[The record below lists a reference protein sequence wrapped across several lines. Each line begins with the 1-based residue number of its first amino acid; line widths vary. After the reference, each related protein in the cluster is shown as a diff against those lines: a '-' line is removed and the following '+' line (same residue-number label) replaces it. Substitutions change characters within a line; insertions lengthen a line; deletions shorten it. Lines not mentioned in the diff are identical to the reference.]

1 MERDPTSERAARAP
15 GTPPTAD
22 LDVCIVGGC
31 GHVGLPLALTMAR
44 TGCQV
49 GIYDLDE
56 AKMAEVA
63 GGQMP
68 FIEVGG
74 PELLAEVLP
83 TGHLEFS
90 SDASMIK
97 RAEAVILVVGTP
109 IDEFL
114 NPTFSVFDRVIDDV
128 APWLAPRTLVVLRS
142 TAYPGTTE
150 WVARVL
156 AERGADVD
164 VAFCPERISEGRA
177 IEELTTLPQ
186 IVGADD
192 QGAARRAE
200 ALFGSLGVGTVR
212 TTTREAEV
220 AKLFTNAWR
229 YMKFAVAN
237 QFFVIA
243 QEAGLDY
250 GRILHAI
257 RHDYPRADDL
267 PGPGF
272 AAGPCL
278 LKDTMQLSAFSRSTF
293 VLGHAAMLVNEGLP
307 EVVVR
312 TLEDAGGLRGR
323 TVAILGMA
331 FKAESDDI
339 RASLS
344 YKLRRLFGF
353 AGAKVV
359 CTDPYV
365 SGPDIVELDVALAQ
379 AEIVVIGAPHAAYAG
394 LDLAGRR
401 VVDIW
406 GLTSGEIR
414 V

>member
-1 MERDPTSERAARAP
+1 M
-15 GTPPTAD
+15 
-22 LDVCIVGGC
+22 
-31 GHVGLPLALTMAR
+31 ALTGHR
-44 TGCQV
+44 V

-56 AKMAEVA
+56 AKMATVA
-63 GGQMP
+63 AGRMP
-68 FIEVGG
+68 FIEAGG
-74 PELLAEVLP
+74 PELLAEILP
-83 TGHLEFS
+83 TGRLEMS

-97 RAEAVILVVGTP
+97 RARAVILVVGTP

-114 NPTFSVFDRVIDDV
+114 NPTFSVFDRVIDDI

-150 WVARVL
+150 WVIRVL
-156 AERGADVD
+156 AERGVDVD

-192 QGAARRAE
+192 DATAGRAAG
-200 ALFGSLGVGTVR
+200 LFESLGVATVR
-212 TTTREAEV
+212 ATTREAEL
-220 AKLFTNAWR
+220 AKLFTNTWR

-257 RHDYPRADDL
+257 RDDYPRAADL

-312 TLEDAGGLRGR
+312 ALDDTGDLRGR
-323 TVAILGMA
+323 SVAILGMA

-344 YKLRRLFGF
+344 YKLRRLLSF
-353 AGAKVV
+353 AGAKVA

-365 SGPDIVELDVALAQ
+365 DAPGLVDIETALAD
-379 AEIVVIGAPHAAYAG
+379 AEIVVIGAPHAAYAE
-394 LDLAGRR
+394 LDLSGRR

-414 V
+414 L

>member
-1 MERDPTSERAARAP
+1 MEPDPAP
-15 GTPPTAD
+15 SLGVGSG

-44 TGCQV
+44 TGRRV

-56 AKMAEVA
+56 AKMASVA
-63 GGQMP
+63 AGRMP
-68 FIEVGG
+68 FIEAGG
-74 PELLAEVLP
+74 AELLAEILP
-83 TGHLEFS
+83 TGRLEMS
-90 SDASMIK
+90 ADASMVG
-97 RAEAVILVVGTP
+97 RARAVVLVVGTP

-114 NPTFSVFDRVIDDV
+114 NPTFSVFDRVIDDI
-128 APWLAPRTLVVLRS
+128 APWLVPGTLVVLRS
-142 TAYPGTTE
+142 TSYPGTTE
-150 WVARVL
+150 WVTRAL
-156 AERGADVD
+156 AERGAAVD

-186 IVGADD
+186 IVGADED
-192 QGAARRAE
+192 ATAERAAE
-200 ALFGSLGVGTVR
+200 LFGSLGVSTVR
-212 TTTREAEV
+212 ATTREAEL
-220 AKLFTNAWR
+220 AKLFTNTWR

-250 GRILHAI
+250 DRILHAI
-257 RHDYPRADDL
+257 RDDYPRAADL

-307 EVVVR
+307 EVLVR
-312 TLEDAGGLRGR
+312 ALEEAGDLRGR
-323 TVAILGMA
+323 NVAILGMA

-344 YKLRRLFGF
+344 YKLRRLLSF
-353 AGAKVV
+353 AGAQVA

-365 SGPDIVELDVALAQ
+365 DAPGLVDLETVLAD

-414 V
+414 L

>member
-1 MERDPTSERAARAP
+1 MEAAPMPAREAHS
-15 GTPPTAD
+15 GHG

-44 TGCQV
+44 SGQRV
-49 GIYDLDE
+49 GVYDLDE
-56 AKMAEVA
+56 AKMAQVA
-63 GGQMP
+63 AGRMP

-74 PELLAEVLP
+74 PELLAEVLA
-83 TGHLEFS
+83 TGRLELS
-90 SDASMIK
+90 ADASMIK
-97 RAEAVILVVGTP
+97 RAQAVILVVGTP

-114 NPTFSVFDRVIDDV
+114 NPTFSVFDRVIDDI
-128 APWLAPRTLVVLRS
+128 APWLAPGSLVILRS
-142 TAYPGTTE
+142 TAYPGTTD
-150 WVARVL
+150 WVRRVL
-156 AERGADVD
+156 AERGARVD

-192 QGAARRAE
+192 DATAERAA
-200 ALFGSLGVGTVR
+200 ALFESLGATTVR
-212 TTTREAEV
+212 VTTREAEL
-220 AKLFTNAWR
+220 AKLFTNSWR
-229 YMKFAVAN
+229 YLKFAVAN

-250 GRILHAI
+250 DRILHAI
-257 RHDYPRADDL
+257 RDGYPRAQDL

-278 LKDTMQLSAFSRSTF
+278 LKDTMQLSAFSRSSF

-312 TLEDAGGLRGR
+312 VLEESGSLRGR
-323 TVAILGMA
+323 SVAILGMA

-344 YKLRRLFGF
+344 YKLRRLLAF
-353 AGAKVV
+353 AGAKVA

-365 SGPDIVELDVALAQ
+365 EAPDIVDLETALAG
-379 AEIVVIGAPHAAYAG
+379 ADAVVIGAPHAVYAG
-394 LDLAGRR
+394 LDLSDRR

-406 GLTSGEIR
+406 GLTSGEILL
-414 V
+414 

>member
-1 MERDPTSERAARAP
+1 MDADPE
-15 GTPPTAD
+15 

-31 GHVGLPLALTMAR
+31 GHVGLPLALTLAR
-44 TGCQV
+44 SGQRV

-56 AKMAEVA
+56 AKMAQVA
-63 GGQMP
+63 AGQMP
-68 FIEVGG
+68 FIEAGG

-83 TGHLEFS
+83 KGLLEMS
-90 SDASMIK
+90 AQASMVK
-97 RAEAVILVVGTP
+97 RSGAVILVVGTP

-114 NPTFSVFDRVIDDV
+114 NPTFSVFDRVIDDI
-128 APWLAPRTLVVLRS
+128 APCLTPGTLVVLRS

-150 WVARVL
+150 WVHRVL
-156 AERGADVD
+156 AERGAKVD

-177 IEELTTLPQ
+177 IEELTSLPQ

-192 QGAARRAE
+192 DMAASRAAE
-200 ALFGSLGVGTVR
+200 LFAALGVTTIR
-212 TTTREAEV
+212 TTSREAEL
-220 AKLFTNAWR
+220 AKLFTNSWR

-243 QEAGLDY
+243 EEAGLDY

-257 RHDYPRADDL
+257 RLDYPRAEDL

-278 LKDTMQLSAFSRSTF
+278 LKDTMQLSAFSRSSF

-312 TLEDAGGLRGR
+312 ALEESGTLRGR
-323 TVAILGMA
+323 SVAILGMA

-344 YKLRRLFGF
+344 YKLRRLLAF
-353 AGAKVV
+353 AGANVV
-359 CTDPYV
+359 CTDPFV
-365 SGPDIVELDVALAQ
+365 QAPGLVDLDTALAD
-379 AEIVVIGAPHAAYAG
+379 AEIVVIGAPHAAYKG
-394 LDLAGRR
+394 IDLAGRR
-401 VVDIW
+401 VVDVW
-406 GLTSGEIR
+406 GLVSGEITL
-414 V
+414 